1 MKRLLSIAVIVVC
14 AAVVV
19 TAQQR
24 PAVFP
29 GALPAEPGSS
39 NVFLTRASW
48 AEVNSFY
55 RRAVGEPLTVSEDR
69 SAFFVYSSTP
79 AGSASTRHTGVLVTR
94 HRQPG
99 NAVTE
104 VFAELQS
111 CSRRGWLTQAQL
123 DEIQQKYHQLSLL
136 YFRDTGSGRPLDA
149 EIVGEHKHFLRT
161 GSRMDVEA
169 FTEQIMQ
176 MAMRGDRAGMDRLKQ
191 EQEAN
196 VTRVQSLQTTAA
208 QVDYWIECLQSIE
221 AQAAEHGFPVRIEMD
236 YTEQHMKPGMK
247 G

>member
-1 MKRLLSIAVIVVC
+1 MKRLLSIGVIVVC
-14 AAVVV
+14 AAVAV

-29 GALPAEPGSS
+29 GAVPAEPGSS
-39 NVFLTRASW
+39 SVFLTRASW

-79 AGSASTRHTGVLVTR
+79 ASSASTWHTGVLITR
-94 HRQPG
+94 HQQPG
-99 NAVTE
+99 NAVAE

-123 DEIQQKYHQLSLL
+123 DEIRHKYHQLSLL
-136 YFRDTGSGRPLDA
+136 HFRDSGSGNSVDA
-149 EIVGEHKHFLRT
+149 EIVREHKNFLRT
-161 GSRMDVEA
+161 GSRLDMEA

-176 MAMRGDRAGMDRLKQ
+176 MAMRGDRAGMDRLKK

-196 VTRVQSLQTTAA
+196 VTRVQLLQSTAA
-208 QVDYWIECLQSIE
+208 QVDFWIECLESIE